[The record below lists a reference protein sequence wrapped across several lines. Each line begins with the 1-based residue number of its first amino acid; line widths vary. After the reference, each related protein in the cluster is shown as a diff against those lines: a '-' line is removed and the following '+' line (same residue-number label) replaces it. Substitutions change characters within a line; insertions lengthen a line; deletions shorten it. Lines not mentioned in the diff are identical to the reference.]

1 MVKLEMMV
9 AGMPYFGTDHEQANY
24 AEIAKG
30 VGIKSFRIE
39 DPDDLEPVLK
49 EALAYDG
56 PVLVDIVTDPNAL
69 SLPPGITWDMMKGFT
84 KSGARTAFLEGG
96 VGRLFN
102 LAKSNLRH
110 IGGAAAIEFGG

>member
-1 MVKLEMMV
+1 MV
-9 AGMPYFGTDHEQANY
+9 
-24 AEIAKG
+24 
-30 VGIKSFRIE
+30 
-39 DPDDLEPVLK
+39 
-49 EALAYDG
+49 
-56 PVLVDIVTDPNAL
+56 VDIVTGPEAL

-96 VGRLFN
+96 VGHLFN